1 IGLDY
6 NPSVAVGDTSLYTR
20 EAALRVACNPSS
32 VTFGDTFH
40 SGKADYL
47 GGRRRR
53 RSSRGRF
60 FLHLFIKKRS
70 GFLLTLHFFRN
81 IINIR

>member
-1 IGLDY
+1 LDY
-6 NPSVAVGDTSLYTR
+6 NPSVICFANATSLYTR

-32 VTFGDTFH
+32 VTFGDTFL

-53 RSSRGRF
+53 RSSGGRF
-60 FLHLFIKKRS
+60 FFTFSSKNVRD
-70 GFLLTLHFFRN
+70 FY
-81 IINIR
+81 